1 VGEPKLV
8 TVFVAQGMLTA
19 QVVKGRL
26 ETEGI
31 PVLLR
36 YEAVGQIFGLTID
49 GLGSVDVLV
58 PEEHATWAMELL
70 SEDVLPNEEGF

>member
-1 VGEPKLV
+1 MGEPKLV
-8 TVFVAQGMLTA
+8 TVFVAQGMLPA

-36 YEAVGQIFGLTID
+36 YEAVGQILGLTID

-58 PEEHATWAMELL
+58 PEEHADRAMHLL

>member
-1 VGEPKLV
+1 MGEPKLV
-8 TVFVAQGMLTA
+8 TVFVAQGMLPA

-49 GLGSVDVLV
+49 GLGSVSVLV
-58 PEEHATWAMELL
+58 PHEFAGLAISLL
-70 SEDVLPNEEGF
+70 SEDVSAGEDDS

>member
-1 VGEPKLV
+1 MGEPKLV
-8 TVFVAQGMLTA
+8 TVFVAQGMLPA

-36 YEAVGQIFGLTID
+36 YEAVGQILGLTID

-58 PEEHATWAMELL
+58 LEEHADRAMHLL